1 MSLRTLGIAVLFT
14 GLAAAQAPAAER
26 ASRGPNRDL
35 RADHTIGT
43 ARTPAERASLG
54 LNQSMRADRFRDAA
68 RDARGDER
76 PVRMEIQQFQPQRH
90 TLFPDVG
97 RPEQYGRLSTV
108 GVRGG
113 VPALGSNVQ
122 R

>member
-1 MSLRTLGIAVLFT
+1 MLLRTLGTAVLIT

-26 ASRGPNRDL
+26 PSRGPNRDT
-35 RADHTIGT
+35 RADFTIDA
-43 ARTPAERASLG
+43 ARTPAERAFLA
-54 LNQSMRADRFRDAA
+54 LNRQMRADRFHDAA

-76 PVRMEIQQFQPQRH
+76 PVRMEYQQFLPQRH
-90 TLFPDVG
+90 TLWPDVG
-97 RPEQYGRLSTV
+97 RPEQNGRLSTV